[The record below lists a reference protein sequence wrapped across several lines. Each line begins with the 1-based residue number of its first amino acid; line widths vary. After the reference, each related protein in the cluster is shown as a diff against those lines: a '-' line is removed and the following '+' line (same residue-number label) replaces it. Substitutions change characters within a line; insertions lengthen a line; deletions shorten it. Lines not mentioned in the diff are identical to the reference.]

1 MEEKTR
7 TKSIVEMSRG
17 GLSIFV
23 IQKQINTLGG
33 LCLGDEGFGGNYVVV
48 FQASLIMC
56 FKYCVNVVSVIL
68 NINLMYWQG
77 GYNDITIHLV

>member
-1 MEEKTR
+1 MEEKIHT
-7 TKSIVEMSRG
+7 IVQMSRG

-23 IQKQINTLGG
+23 LQKQRGGG
-33 LCLGDEGFGGNYVVV
+33 LCLGEEGVGGNYAVV

-56 FKYCVNVVSVIL
+56 LKYCVNVVSVIL